1 MSNNMT
7 FEAAMAE
14 LENTVKKLE
23 SGSMSL
29 DESLL
34 EFEKAVKLVKICNDK
49 LEVAEQRVRILT
61 EGIDGIVTDIPF
73 NCEDAN

>member
-1 MSNNMT
+1 MCNNMN
-7 FEAAMAE
+7 FEAAMTE
-14 LENTVKKLE
+14 LENSVKKLE

-34 EFEKAVKLVKICNDK
+34 EFEKAVQLVKICNDR

-61 EGIDGIVTDIPF
+61 EGIDGIVTDVPF
-73 NCEDAN
+73 NYKDAN